1 MVSGKYSALSGA
13 IAKEQAMG
21 NIASNLANASTTG
34 FKKDRISFE
43 AILRGTQQSTDAG
56 GINFARIRNIGTDFS
71 QGGMQPTGRSLDVAI
86 EGEGFFKVQKNNE
99 FFYTRAGR
107 LMINENGLI
116 TTDDGF
122 AVLGAANEPLQIDT
136 TAGKDIVIADTGD
149 ISVNGAPAE
158 GKIQVFNVSD
168 PAKLRKTGDSLYK
181 LEDGET
187 DQALETS
194 QVVQGSLE
202 TSNVNM
208 MEEMV
213 AMIAAQRSF
222 EAHHKAI
229 ESYSKL
235 GDKLDELGSVG

>member
-21 NIASNLANASTTG
+21 NIASNLANVSTTG

-56 GINFARIRNIGTDFS
+56 GINFARIRKIGTDFS

-86 EGEGFFKVQKNNE
+86 EGEGFFKVEKNNE
-99 FFYTRAGR
+99 FFYTRSGR
-107 LMINENGLI
+107 LMVNENGML
-116 TTDDGF
+116 TTDEGF

-149 ISVNGAPAE
+149 ISVNGAPA
-158 GKIQVFNVSD
+158 GGRIQVFTVSD
-168 PAKLRKTGDSLYK
+168 PTKLSKTGSSLYK

-187 DQALETS
+187 DQAEETY
-194 QVVQGSLE
+194 QVVQGNLE

-213 AMIAAQRSF
+213 AMIATQRSF
-222 EAHHKAI
+222 EAHHKVM